1 MASLATDS
9 QDDRNTRFHGCSSIN
24 QYEVLEKLG
33 EGTFGC
39 VTVRAGKRMYFRFI
53 ELTQGMAHRE
63 VHKAKS
69 HKTGALVALKKILM
83 HNEKDGVCLVVTLSA
98 IGAQAHSRCSSPSQH
113 FERLSC

>member
-1 MASLATDS
+1 MAGLAAAPK
-9 QDDRNTRFHGCSSIN
+9 DDPNTRFHGCSSIN

-39 VTVRAGKRMYFRFI
+39 VTVTDGERFNSPCI
-53 ELTQGMAHRE
+53 ELTSGMAYRE

-83 HNEKDGVCLVVTLSA
+83 HNEKDGVCLAATLSA
-98 IGAQAHSRCSSPSQH
+98 QSAQAH
-113 FERLSC
+113 